1 MKIYFA
7 PLEGITTYTYRNTHC
22 QMFSGVDTY
31 FAPFIVPTENER
43 ISVKTLRDILPEN
56 NNVKIIPQVLCSSSD
71 AFCEFAKKVMDLGY
85 DEVNLNLGCPSGTV
99 VKKHRGSGALKD
111 TDELCRFLDGIF
123 SKSEIKISVKT
134 RAGFYSHEEFPK
146 LIGIYNQYPLTELI
160 VHPRVREELYSGT
173 PNMETFNY
181 AYKNSKHRL
190 CYNGDIIT
198 IEDYNNI
205 VGSYPDLDSIMIGR
219 GAIKNPAI
227 FRQIKGGER
236 IKTEELIRFS
246 QELEKRHL
254 DVLGCEHYTI
264 HRLKEIWLYMMQNF
278 PEEKKATKAVKK
290 ANTLAD
296 INAAIKHLP
305 KIGQER

>member
-7 PLEGITTYTYRNTHC
+7 PLEGITTYTYRNAHY

-43 ISVKTLRDILPEN
+43 LSVKTLRDILPEN
-56 NNVKIIPQVLCSSSD
+56 NNAKIIPQVLCSSND

-146 LIGIYNQYPLTELI
+146 LIGIYNQYPMTELI
-160 VHPRVREELYSGT
+160 VHPRVREELYSGK
-173 PNMETFNY
+173 PNMETFSY

-198 IEDYNNI
+198 IEDYDNI
-205 VGSYPDLDSIMIGR
+205 VKRYPDLDSIMIGR
-219 GAIKNPAI
+219 GAIGNPAL
-227 FRQIKGGER
+227 FREIKGGEKVK
-236 IKTEELIRFS
+236 IQELIDFS
-246 QELEKRHL
+246 QKLEERYL
-254 DVLGCEHYTI
+254 EVLGCEHYTV
-264 HRLKEIWLYMMQNF
+264 HRLKEIWLYIMRNF
-278 PEEKKATKAVKK
+278 PEDKKTTKAIKK
-290 ANTLAD
+290 SDSLSN
-296 INAAIKHLP
+296 INSAIKNMGVL
-305 KIGQER
+305 